1 MGGKDTA
8 RATKA
13 TAHKDTH
20 TRKTRIS
27 WPRHAIVISYVKR
40 RPISKV
46 RAVLE
51 ASGESCAATSPR
63 PHIEACPEDA
73 ARVAAMRLINYRQD
87 QVLATYTLTSQKLAN
102 RASCTRISASFFQ
115 KSGFWAVGCAG
126 GCPCLSHLAQVVA
139 CDACYQ
145 VVSAQNGRF
154 HRDRATRR
162 QDRLWRSSK
171 KVGTAPSDGRGLTG
185 DAHVAQ

>member
-87 QVLATYTLTSQKLAN
+87 QVLATYTLTSPFPSTQPRKKLAN
-102 RASCTRISASFFQ
+102 RASCTRISASF
-115 KSGFWAVGCAG
+115 SENRVLAYWMPGLPLSESSCAG
-126 GCPCLSHLAQVVA
+126 RHVRRVLSGSFCPKWAEMEGEKPGSHSPSPRPTMGPRL
-139 CDACYQ
+139 
-145 VVSAQNGRF
+145 F
-154 HRDRATRR
+154 PPRR
-162 QDRLWRSSK
+162 
-171 KVGTAPSDGRGLTG
+171 
-185 DAHVAQ
+185 